1 MFRNLVFRNL
11 VLRTPQYLI
20 CAVTPLAILEYKYN
34 RSHDEL
40 LANVL
45 KEDKLTYSRDSF
57 EDGKNIYQKEIE
69 EIRKSSRQIKHWQ
82 SSGPR
87 EQLFTPIPKRW
98 NKD

>member
-1 MFRNLVFRNL
+1 MSRCVFANIF
-11 VLRTPQYLI
+11 LRTTEYLV

-45 KEDKLTYSRDSF
+45 TEDKLTYSRDSF
-57 EDGKNIYQKEIE
+57 DEGKNIYQKEIE
-69 EIRKSSRQIKHWQ
+69 EIRKSSRSIKHWQ

-87 EQLFTPIPKRW
+87 EQLFKPMPKRW
-98 NKD
+98 KKD